1 MLSETEGGIFTVK
14 KRKLQLIGS
23 IILLIIGILGI
34 LSFIGLLVKGENM
47 TRWILTLLL
56 SVILV
61 VKEIIAIIHYRN
73 S

>member
-1 MLSETEGGIFTVK
+1 MK
-14 KRKLQLIGS
+14 KRNLQLIGS
-23 IILLIIGILGI
+23 IVLLVIGVLGI
-34 LSFIGLLVKGENM
+34 LSFIGLLIKGENM